1 MSQESLEH
9 LFNDEDI
16 GKKLDEFKKD
26 TQPHEILPLIQ
37 QYGTVAEFYIDPKS
51 QKLSSIFYEAR
62 HHHKVGKFRVALPT
76 MGHMNFPNATNLA
89 FFINNYTI
97 ALNHEKD
104 LLANNEEKMLGKTL
118 AEGILYQQ
126 TYHGNYYKALEK
138 ISFILVKSGH
148 QIL

>member
-51 QKLSSIFYEAR
+51 EKLSSIFYEAR
-62 HHHKVGKFRVALPT
+62 HHLNVGKFRVALPT
-76 MGHMNFPNATNLA
+76 MGHFNLQPTTNIVA
-89 FFINNYTI
+89 FIDNYV
-97 ALNHEKD
+97 AKLKD
-104 LLANNEEKMLGKTL
+104 KNLLENNEEKLLGKTP
-118 AEGILYQQ
+118 ADGVLYKQ
-126 TYHGNYYKALEK
+126 TYHGNHYEALEK
-138 ISFILVKSGH
+138 ISFVLVKSGH